1 MLMRILLYITIYYYL
16 FSYSLR
22 FFCPP
27 PSLYLVGKGWESR
40 RKDNEKKKSEGVQ
53 TSSSGP
59 DVFNKPCCFV
69 GIGNHDQD
77 MQHLSLEDKVRRIW
91 CTDMFCVCGLTDA
104 NKFLKWLN
112 STLTFNL
119 LKNTLMIYLASCL
132 YSFHFSIFHIL
143 FTTFCLHSRTSEL
156 LAKFL

>member
-1 MLMRILLYITIYYYL
+1 MYYYILLYITIYYYV

-77 MQHLSLEDKVRRIW
+77 MQHLSLEDKVR
-91 CTDMFCVCGLTDA
+91 
-104 NKFLKWLN
+104 
-112 STLTFNL
+112 
-119 LKNTLMIYLASCL
+119 MIY
-132 YSFHFSIFHIL
+132 HIYVCV
-143 FTTFCLHSRTSEL
+143 FTFVLWFNGCKQIPQI
-156 LAKFL
+156 A